1 VALTHSR
8 LPIEEERFSPYE
20 VVGEL
25 GERPIPL
32 YVARP
37 LVLGAGA
44 IPLVVAE
51 CFEGACRAG
60 DARGADFRR
69 EARRIST
76 LANPNLARVREVAV
90 RGDDLVVFGDFLDG
104 EKLSHFW
111 DSREW
116 LPLEIA
122 LRILLDVLTGVGAL
136 HGLRDANQQPM
147 KLTHGELSP
156 ATILFGV
163 DGVGRL
169 LHSVARRAPEAGTDA
184 SSLPYL
190 APELHSGD
198 ARDGRADV
206 FSAGVLLWEA
216 LAGKRLSNEGDEPA
230 GLRVRAAA
238 LPAPSTPDKAPWSK
252 ALVPVVAKALAANP
266 EDRWL
271 TTAALASEIRKAAG
285 LKLAAGSAAS
295 AFAKNKFG
303 ERVKERRARWEG
315 TTSAPRS
322 ETRPSSRPAA
332 IASPAVL
339 SSPVASLP
347 VASSP
352 LSAVPVPAPMA
363 PIPSPVVASSFL
375 EVPLARGEE
384 VSSSMLESF
393 RPPAAPPP
401 PSVGRLEAA
410 PLSSGDVGPFSSDVA
425 PLSFSDLE
433 PPLSF
438 ASIAPPPADGEAPA
452 PAIFATGNAF
462 AVAASS
468 EAPAAEAEASSASEE
483 EEEEDDSDVESDE
496 EEDDHEEEG
505 PIVAPFGEGSP
516 APAVLST
523 PGAAA
528 APVASRS
535 RRPFVYAAVAAAG
548 IALASAGVHAA
559 HRPSPD
565 APATMQAAAPPPA
578 VPLVPSAASPS
589 ESPSSLTAPATPP
602 GSTSAAP
609 AKSAAP
615 GARPAKSTPKTK
627 GPGVGAAHAKSPAV
641 RPATHAKP
649 GAT

>member
-1 VALTHSR
+1 VALPHSR
-8 LPIEEERFSPYE
+8 LSIEEERFAPYE

-37 LVLGAGA
+37 SVPGAGA

-51 CFEGACRAG
+51 CFEGVGRAG

-90 RGDDLVVFGDFLDG
+90 RGDDLVVFSDFLDG
-104 EKLSHFW
+104 EKLAHFW
-111 DSREW
+111 DTREW
-116 LPLEIA
+116 LPLDIA
-122 LRILLDVLTGVGAL
+122 LRILLDVLAGVGAL

-147 KLTHGELSP
+147 KLTHGEISP
-156 ATILFGV
+156 GTVLFGV

-169 LHSVARRAPEAGTDA
+169 LHSVARRAPEARTDP
-184 SSLPYL
+184 SSLAYL

-216 LAGKRLSNEGDEPA
+216 LASKRLSNEGDEPA
-230 GLRVRAAA
+230 GLRVRVAP

-303 ERVKERRARWEG
+303 ERVKERRVRWEG
-315 TTSAPRS
+315 APSSPRS
-322 ETRPSSRPAA
+322 ETRPSSRPT
-332 IASPAVL
+332 AVAVP
-339 SSPVASLP
+339 PVASSRPAGVVLP
-347 VASSP
+347 PVASSRPAAVAASPVVSSPSVASSSSPPVVSSPSVASSP
-352 LSAVPVPAPMA
+352 LEVPA
-363 PIPSPVVASSFL
+363 V
-375 EVPLARGEE
+375 RGEE
-384 VSSSMLESF
+384 FSSSMLESL

-401 PSVGRLEAA
+401 SPSLRAPDEA
-410 PLSSGDVGPFSSDVA
+410 LSSSGDVGPFSSDVA
-425 PLSFSDLE
+425 PLSYSDLE

-438 ASIAPPPADGEAPA
+438 ASIAPSAAD
-452 PAIFATGNAF
+452 
-462 AVAASS
+462 AVAESGD
-468 EAPAAEAEASSASEE
+468 SASED
-483 EEEEDDSDVESDE
+483 EDDEDAHEHEDE
-496 EEDDHEEEG
+496 HAHAHEDEHEAG
-505 PIVAPFGEGSP
+505 PIVAPFGEGGP
-516 APAVLST
+516 APAVLSI
-523 PGAAA
+523 PGAEA

-559 HRPSPD
+559 HRPSP
-565 APATMQAAAPPPA
+565 AATETTQAAAPPPA
-578 VPLVPSAASPS
+578 LPSAPSAALPS
-589 ESPSSLTAPATPP
+589 DSPSSLAAAASPP
-602 GSTSAAP
+602 GSSSAGS
-609 AKSAAP
+609 AKGTAP
-615 GARPAKSTPKTK
+615 GARPTKAVPKAK
-627 GPGVGAAHAKSPAV
+627 GPGVGAAHAKSAGV

-649 GAT
+649 GGT

>member
-37 LVLGAGA
+37 SVLGAGA

-51 CFEGACRAG
+51 CFEGACRSG

-116 LPLEIA
+116 LPLDIA

-169 LHSVARRAPEAGTDA
+169 LHAVARRAPEAGTDA

-216 LAGKRLSNEGDEPA
+216 LAGKRLSNVGDEPA
-230 GLRVRAAA
+230 GLRVRVAA

-315 TTSAPRS
+315 TMAAPRS

-332 IASPAVL
+332 IV
-339 SSPVASLP
+339 SSPVASPP

-352 LSAVPVPAPMA
+352 PSAVPVPAPMA
-363 PIPSPVVASSFL
+363 PIPSPAVASSFL

-452 PAIFATGNAF
+452 PSIFATGS

-468 EAPAAEAEASSASEE
+468 AAPSGPEGEASSASEE
-483 EEEEDDSDVESDE
+483 EDEEEEEEDNSDVESDE
-496 EEDDHEEEG
+496 DDHEAVG

-528 APVASRS
+528 APVTSRS

-559 HRPSPD
+559 HRQSPE

-578 VPLVPSAASPS
+578 VPLAPSAASPP
-589 ESPSSLTAPATPP
+589 ESPSSLTASATPP
-602 GSTSAAP
+602 GSSSAAS

-649 GAT
+649 GGT